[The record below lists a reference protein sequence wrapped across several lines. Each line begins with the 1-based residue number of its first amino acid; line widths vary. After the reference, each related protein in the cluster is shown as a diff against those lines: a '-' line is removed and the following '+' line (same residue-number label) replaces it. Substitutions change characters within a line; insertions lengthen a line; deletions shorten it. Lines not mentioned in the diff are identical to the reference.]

1 MVHGKNRIPY
11 WIDRRL
17 TGLAGPDYAATIS
30 FGLPLS
36 LETAHM
42 GNTGYKTLSSSGPQY
57 LQSIVY
63 TSPVVEAHLKLIGR
77 VRVTPCLFQKNIPKL
92 FEVRT
97 TVVGHRTFSAAI
109 YSQENEETRHDWR
122 RGGTELRMEPYDL
135 PMDVSKMITKLT
147 SALDL
152 VYGAIDMIVTPE
164 GEHVFLEINPS
175 GQFGFVEQSTGL
187 PILSCLADALV
198 AGSTC

>member
-1 MVHGKNRIPY
+1 
-11 WIDRRL
+11 
-17 TGLAGPDYAATIS
+17 
-30 FGLPLS
+30 
-36 LETAHM
+36 
-42 GNTGYKTLSSSGPQY
+42 
-57 LQSIVY
+57 
-63 TSPVVEAHLKLIGR
+63 
-77 VRVTPCLFQKNIPKL
+77 
-92 FEVRT
+92 
-97 TVVGHRTFSAAI
+97 
-109 YSQENEETRHDWR
+109 
-122 RGGTELRMEPYDL
+122 MEPYDL

-187 PILSCLADALV
+187 PILSCLADTLV

>member
-1 MVHGKNRIPY
+1 MALQDLTMMPLS
-11 WIDRRL
+11 RL
-17 TGLAGPDYAATIS
+17 GC
-30 FGLPLS
+30 PLS

-42 GNTGYKTLSSSGPQY
+42 GNPGYKTLSSSSPQY
-57 LQSIVY
+57 LQRVVY

-122 RGGTELRMEPYDL
+122 RGGPELRMEPYDL

>member
-1 MVHGKNRIPY
+1 MALQDLTMMPLS
-11 WIDRRL
+11 RL
-17 TGLAGPDYAATIS
+17 GC
-30 FGLPLS
+30 PLS

-42 GNTGYKTLSSSGPQY
+42 GNPGYKTLSSSGPQY
-57 LQSIVY
+57 LQSMVY
-63 TSPVVEAHLKLIGR
+63 TSPVVEAHLRLIGR
-77 VRVTPCLFQKNIPKL
+77 VRVTPCFFQKNIPKL

-164 GEHVFLEINPS
+164 GEHVFWEINPS
-175 GQFGFVEQSTGL
+175 GQFGFVEQITGL